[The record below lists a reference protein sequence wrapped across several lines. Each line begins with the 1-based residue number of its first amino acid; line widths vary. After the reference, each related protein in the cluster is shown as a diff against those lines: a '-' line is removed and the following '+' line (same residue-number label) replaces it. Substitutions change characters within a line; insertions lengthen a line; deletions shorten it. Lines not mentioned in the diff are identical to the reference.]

1 MPTRGHCLCRA
12 IAYEF
17 DGEPKWVVYC
27 HCESCRRATS
37 APVTTYVGVKLDQFR
52 YVKGGPAV
60 YESSA
65 GVRRYFCSRCGSPM
79 AYMADRYPG
88 EIRLHVGTL
97 ADPNQVKPRAHVFA
111 GEQLSWFEIA
121 DDLRRYE
128 ALGGKRVVPLRVGP
142 RPNTTEPGGSEI
154 EA

>member
-27 HCESCRRATS
+27 HCESCRRATP

-88 EIRLHVGTL
+88 EIHLHAGTL

-121 DDLRRYE
+121 DNLRRYE
-128 ALGGKRVVPLRVGP
+128 ALGGKGVVPLRVGP

>member
-1 MPTRGHCLCRA
+1 LCRA

-88 EIRLHVGTL
+88 EIHLHAGTL

-121 DDLRRYE
+121 DNLRRYE
-128 ALGGKRVVPLRVGP
+128 ALGGKGVVPLRVGP

>member
-17 DGEPKWVVYC
+17 DGEPKRVVYC

-88 EIRLHVGTL
+88 EIHLHAGTL

-128 ALGGKRVVPLRVGP
+128 ALGGKGVVPLRVGP